1 MAMLN
6 NFSAIDDMDILVLIK
21 NWATNK
27 DKVLSELSNNLINRH
42 LFKIEIQDTPFE
54 PKKISE
60 LSEKASKLLKL
71 NKSEIEYYVFTDHI
85 SKNAYSAFDDKIRIL
100 YKDGS
105 LKDVGDASDIL
116 NTAMLSRT
124 VKKYFLCY
132 PKEII

>member
-1 MAMLN
+1 MLK
-6 NFSAIDDMDILVLIK
+6 ID
-21 NWATNK
+21 
-27 DKVLSELSNNLINRH
+27 
-42 LFKIEIQDTPFE
+42 
-54 PKKISE
+54 
-60 LSEKASKLLKL
+60 
-71 NKSEIEYYVFTDHI
+71 KSEIEYYVFTDHI